1 MSYDTQRHLKK
12 RGENMLKKRQS
23 VRFYPELA
31 NRLKKMSIDTDIPM
45 NRIVERA
52 LEDYLNIY
60 DKKKDKEVK
69 K

>member
-1 MSYDTQRHLKK
+1 
-12 RGENMLKKRQS
+12 MLKKRQS